1 MKLNRLIP
9 MLPVKSMPANVDF
22 YQKLGFS
29 VEKKNDDWRWARMCN
44 SATRLII
51 LIAISWYASYSF
63 AEDSAK
69 NTNPTPIFESL
80 AKELEKSYFLM
91 PVQVEVS
98 TGFDQALKKYNFA
111 TVGIVENGKAY
122 SAPALPFDDSGL
134 LLLPNI
140 MLAKNQ
146 KVIIFKGE
154 KSEEVKPFHVSANN
168 YTILKSKLYK
178 GSKIETFSDEAIP
191 QGQEIVGV
199 DLLCKSQCEKTYGLI
214 LLKMGSENMYANI
227 HFSYPSKRDLIG
239 SIFNKNGDLLGFNTI
254 KMDAGKIDKKYDRD
268 IYFLISTA
276 ELLASVKA
284 ELVSSRKLK

>member
-1 MKLNRLIP
+1 M
-9 MLPVKSMPANVDF
+9 
-22 YQKLGFS
+22 
-29 VEKKNDDWRWARMCN
+29 MCN
-44 SATRLII
+44 SATRFII
-51 LIAISWYASYSF
+51 LMAISWCTNYSF
-63 AEDSAK
+63 AEGSAK
-69 NTNPTPIFESL
+69 NANPTPIFESL
-80 AKELEKSYFLM
+80 ANELEKSYFLI
-91 PVQVEVS
+91 PDQVELS
-98 TGFDQALKKYNFA
+98 TGFDKTLKKYNFA

-140 MLAKNQ
+140 MLTKSQ
-146 KVIIFKGE
+146 KVAIFKGE
-154 KSEEVKPFHVSANN
+154 ESEDVKPFHVSPNN

-178 GSKIETFSDEAIP
+178 GSKIEAFSDETIP
-191 QGQEIVGV
+191 QGEELVSL

-254 KMDAGKIDKKYDRD
+254 KMDAETIDKKYDRD

-276 ELLASVKA
+276 ELLTSVKA